1 MQQEAELK
9 LTQEA
14 LEVWLKLPSTNQV
27 LKFLRECKQLE
38 LMSMSQGATLSLKNS
53 AETIQQTA
61 LAVGMLKGID
71 LTLELPEYLKEMKR
85 EENEND

>member
-1 MQQEAELK
+1 
-9 LTQEA
+9 
-14 LEVWLKLPSTNQV
+14 
-27 LKFLRECKQLE
+27 
-38 LMSMSQGATLSLKNS
+38 MSQGATLSLKNS